1 MYIRSHNI
9 FRTVCILQVLCQ
21 ICIAHEN
28 EMNRKTK
35 EELLV
40 IIIQFFSQ
48 QALSRFIKL
57 IRWGL
62 IENRKTSKKLE
73 NRVK

>member
-1 MYIRSHNI
+1 
-9 FRTVCILQVLCQ
+9 
-21 ICIAHEN
+21 
-28 EMNRKTK
+28 MNRKTK

-48 QALSRFIKL
+48 QALSRFIES

-62 IENRKTSKKLE
+62 IENRKTSKKLK
-73 NRVK
+73 NRVNEKNELK